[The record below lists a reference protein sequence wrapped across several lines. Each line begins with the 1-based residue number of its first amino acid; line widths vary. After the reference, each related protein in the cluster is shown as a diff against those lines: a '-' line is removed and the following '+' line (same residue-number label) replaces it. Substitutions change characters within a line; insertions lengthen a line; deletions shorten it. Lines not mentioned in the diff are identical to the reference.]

1 METLATLT
9 PEIQN
14 IVDQYKRHQ
23 DACKKWK
30 KAHPEQNCAYSNK
43 YYHQMKAEN
52 PAKYQEY
59 LDKQNTH
66 YKTFKTT
73 PEQVIKRKEYYQNV
87 IKPRQ
92 ALKKLQSDA
101 TITVII

>member
-30 KAHPEQNCAYSNK
+30 KAHPEQNCAYATK
-43 YYHQMKAEN
+43 YYHQMKADE
-52 PAKYQEY
+52 PDKYRAH
-59 LDKQNTH
+59 LDKTIAY
-66 YKTFKTT
+66 YKASKTT
-73 PEQVIKRKEYYQNV
+73 PEYVAKRKEYYNNV
-87 IKPRQ
+87 VKPRQ
-92 ALKKLQSDA
+92 ALKKAEKLAAKD
-101 TITVII
+101 I